1 MVAQRRQCPWGW
13 STAVCKASVVAATVQ
28 SWRVSCSVI
37 ISNRD
42 GVCSVFEPSQYELVD
57 FGAGRKLERFGTE
70 LLDRP
75 SPAAVGIAIADPG
88 LWGEA
93 SARFELDR
101 SGKGQW
107 SEGVSRASSAGVGG
121 MPWSV
126 HHGDSRLLMQL
137 GASGNVGLFP
147 EQAGNWYWIANQ
159 VGQCHRSLVS
169 GRPRVLNLFAYTGGA
184 SLAAAIAGAE
194 VTHVDSSGPTVAW
207 AKRNAEAS
215 GIADLPTRW
224 LVEDAMKFMERE
236 YRRGN
241 YYHGVIADPPTYGH
255 GPNGRPF
262 KFSQH
267 LGELME
273 LCGKLL
279 GVSVGALS
287 DTHTQMVNP
296 LISRRFFLFSCH
308 APGFGPTEAELAV
321 SRVLQDSGGAQIM
334 GRTLV
339 LESRDE
345 RKLNAGV
352 AVRWSAPAR

>member
-1 MVAQRRQCPWGW
+1 M
-13 STAVCKASVVAATVQ
+13 
-28 SWRVSCSVI
+28 
-37 ISNRD
+37 
-42 GVCSVFEPSQYELVD
+42 
-57 FGAGRKLERFGTE
+57 
-70 LLDRP
+70 
-75 SPAAVGIAIADPG
+75 
-88 LWGEA
+88 
-93 SARFELDR
+93 
-101 SGKGQW
+101 
-107 SEGVSRASSAGVGG
+107 
-121 MPWSV
+121 
-126 HHGDSRLLMQL
+126 
-137 GASGNVGLFP
+137 
-147 EQAGNWYWIANQ
+147 
-159 VGQCHRSLVS
+159 
-169 GRPRVLNLFAYTGGA
+169 LNLFAYTGGA